1 MKKIPFYLRA
11 IQVVAPLIIVSGVI
25 GLLIGFSAMTGNMSD
40 AETGEVV
47 SASFGFNYINS
58 GIEAI
63 LIGIVLGAL
72 SDIGRLLFNQTVSK

>member
-1 MKKIPFYLRA
+1 M
-11 IQVVAPLIIVSGVI
+11 APLIIVLGVFS
-25 GLLIGFSAMTGNMSD
+25 LLIGFAATTGNMSD

-47 SASFGFNYINS
+47 SASFGFNYLNS

-63 LIGIVLGAL
+63 FIGIFLGAL